1 MRPPGLPDAPAK
13 ARGLRQVFAMPALLA
28 AASLVGLVSA
38 LVGDGPWD
46 ALSWACLGLVV
57 VLAAR
62 HGLRWRGHK
71 A

>member
-1 MRPPGLPDAPAK
+1 MQPRQSDAPAT

-28 AASLVGLVSA
+28 AASLVGLMSA

-62 HGLRWRGHK
+62 HGLPWRGR
-71 A
+71 

>member
-1 MRPPGLPDAPAK
+1 
-13 ARGLRQVFAMPALLA
+13 MPALLA
-28 AASLVGLVSA
+28 AASLVGLMSA

-62 HGLRWRGHK
+62 HGLRWHGRK